1 MQLSLLLYT
10 TLSFTAARAS
20 YFPLVGGS
28 QIILGDD
35 LKVPGQNPFYHCSTP
50 KDEILD
56 LTYVDLDPN
65 PPEA

>member
-1 MQLSLLLYT
+1 MQLSLLLLT
-10 TLSFTAARAS
+10 TFYFTVVRAS

-28 QIILGDD
+28 QTVLGDD

-50 KDEILD
+50 KGEILD
-56 LTYVDLDPN
+56 LTYVDLSPN

>member
-1 MQLSLLLYT
+1 MQFSLLFLT
-10 TLSFTAARAS
+10 TLSLTVVKAS

-28 QIILGDD
+28 QTILGDD
-35 LKVPGQNPFYHCSTP
+35 LKVPGENPFYHCSTP

-56 LTYVDLDPN
+56 LAYVDLSPN